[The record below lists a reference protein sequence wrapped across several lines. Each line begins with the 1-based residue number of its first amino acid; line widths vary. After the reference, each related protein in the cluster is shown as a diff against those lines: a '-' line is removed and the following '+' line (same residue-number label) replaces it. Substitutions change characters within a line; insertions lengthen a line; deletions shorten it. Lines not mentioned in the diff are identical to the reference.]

1 MSPDAQTGDSPAPEL
16 THFRDGL
23 PRMVDVTGKAPT
35 ARSAT
40 AEGWVRLPPDARA
53 ALEAGT
59 NPKGDPLTV
68 ARLAGLAGSKRTADL
83 VTLCHPIPVTGAD
96 VQVTL
101 EPAGVRVQA
110 TVRTTAPT
118 GVEMEAL
125 TAVTVAALNVYDM
138 LKAASKAIEIT
149 GVRLL
154 AKSGGKSGD
163 HHALPGQPGPSPDQ
177 G

>member
-1 MSPDAQTGDSPAPEL
+1 MSAPEL

-23 PRMVDVTGKAPT
+23 PRMVDVSEKVATV
-35 ARSAT
+35 REAT
-40 AEGWVRLPPDARA
+40 AEAWVKLPVEART
-53 ALEAGT
+53 ALEQGT
-59 NPKGDPLTV
+59 NPKGDPLVV

-83 VTLCHPIPVTGAD
+83 VTLCHPIPVSGAE
-96 VQVTL
+96 VRVTL
-101 EPAGVRVQA
+101 EDAGVRVWA
-110 TVRTTAPT
+110 RVRTTAPT

-154 AKSGGKSGD
+154 SKVGGKSGAYVAAGTSAD
-163 HHALPGQPGPSPDQ
+163 E
-177 G
+177 

>member
-1 MSPDAQTGDSPAPEL
+1 
-16 THFRDGL
+16 
-23 PRMVDVTGKAPT
+23 MVDVTAKAPT
-35 ARSAT
+35 PREAT
-40 AEGWVRLPPDARA
+40 AEAWVRLPPGARA

-59 NPKGDPLTV
+59 SPKGDPLVV

-83 VTLCHPIPVTGAD
+83 VLLCHPIPVTGAE
-96 VQVTL
+96 VQLTL
-101 EPAGVRVQA
+101 EPGGVRVWA
-110 TVRTTAPT
+110 RVHTTAPT

-154 AKSGGKSGD
+154 SKSGGKSGPYRAGTAD
-163 HHALPGQPGPSPDQ
+163 PTGEVGTPDAPVP
-177 G
+177 

>member
-1 MSPDAQTGDSPAPEL
+1 MAQGTDVAEL

-23 PRMVDVTGKAPT
+23 PRMVDVSGKVAT
-35 ARSAT
+35 AREAT
-40 AEGWVRLPPDARA
+40 AEAWVRLPPEARS

-68 ARLAGLAGSKRTADL
+68 ARLAGLSGCKRTSDL
-83 VTLCHPIPVTGAD
+83 ITLCHPIPVSGAE
-96 VQVTL
+96 VRVTL
-101 EPAGVRVQA
+101 EDAGVYVWAR
-110 TVRTTAPT
+110 VRTTAPT

-138 LKAASKAIEIT
+138 LKAASKAIEVT

-154 AKSGGKSGD
+154 GKSGGKSGD
-163 HHALPGQPGPSPDQ
+163 YVARSGGAGTS
-177 G
+177 GEG

>member
-1 MSPDAQTGDSPAPEL
+1 MAPQTEVPEL

-23 PRMVDVTGKAPT
+23 PRMVDVSGKVAT
-35 ARSAT
+35 AREAT
-40 AEGWVRLPPDARA
+40 AEAWVRLPPEARS

-68 ARLAGLAGSKRTADL
+68 ARLAGLAGCKRTADL
-83 VTLCHPIPVTGAD
+83 VTLCHPIPVSGAD
-96 VQVTL
+96 VRVTL
-101 EPAGVRVQA
+101 EEAGVYVWAQ
-110 TVRTTAPT
+110 VRTTAPT

-138 LKAASKAIEIT
+138 LKAASKAIEVT

-154 AKSGGKSGD
+154 GKSGGKSGD
-163 HHALPGQPGPSPDQ
+163 YVTPPAGGPGGAPGTS
-177 G
+177 GEG